1 MGVRNAT
8 ILTGSTIS
16 ATGGT
21 SSTLAV
27 TGQQI
32 PNGVQIADMGVT
44 DFRVRPTLTIRSRVP
59 ALQPDGSWSKYKN
72 QVSLVIPKVLASG
85 DMAFPVGRI
94 EFEPH
99 PEMTDAEVNKL
110 RDWLCQILF
119 DVDFANFLK
128 YGSLD

>member
-16 ATGGT
+16 ATGGV

-27 TGQQI
+27 TGQQV
-32 PNGVQIADMGVT
+32 PNGLQIADMGVT
-44 DFRVRPTLTIRSRVP
+44 DFRVRPFLTLRSRLP
-59 ALQPDGSWSKYKN
+59 AIQPNGSWSKYKN
-72 QVSLVIPKVLASG
+72 QGTLAFPKLLANG
-85 DMAFPVGRI
+85 EMAFPVGRF

-99 PEMTDAEVNKL
+99 PEQTDAEVVKMMS
-110 RDWLCQILF
+110 WMSQLF
-119 DVDFANFLK
+119 FNTNFVNFLK